1 MSNAQTKLVDEALP
15 KEAPRVRILN
25 DQVVNQIAAGE
36 VVERPASVVKELVE
50 NSLDAGAT
58 EITVSIA
65 NGGKSLVEVADNGH
79 GMGKHDALL
88 AIERFGTSKISS
100 AEDLIE
106 IASFGFRGEALPSIA
121 SVSEF
126 SLESKA
132 KDNAGVSIQISGGKV
147 LAVAE
152 AERPIG
158 TRIRIKRLFFNTPAR
173 RKFLRTDKTEEGQI
187 RATIHDFALAYPQ
200 TRFRLIT
207 DGKEVMSV
215 VPAESLFLRA
225 QDFKI
230 AGKRPIVIDE
240 NFETRIGKLSI
251 AAVLSQPLECVAGSN
266 RLRLI
271 VNGRVVR
278 DKLLLRA
285 VRDGYG
291 NFLRG
296 ASYPAGVLSLR
307 IAAAE
312 VDVNVHPQKSEVRF
326 RSSDVIFGSIATAI
340 KRAFERFSL
349 LPDRAG
355 AFDSGVDP
363 MVGRNAWDRPVVSFA
378 PRAVY
383 EEATVSLEAS
393 QEVEAYSPNASVSSQ
408 EFLAAPQQ
416 QAAFDL
422 LGSSQSQPEVWS
434 LTKARYLGQILKL
447 YLLFEGPRGLIIVDM
462 HAAHERLRFYQIK
475 KKLLTGSVA
484 SQLLMVPE
492 TVELPPE
499 SVEQARRLQPM
510 LAKLGIDYDVMEDD
524 CLLVR
529 GIPAV
534 LAASAETRTDAAALL
549 NDMLSLSPGS
559 DWQQYLQNKI
569 DQVVAR
575 LACHSSVRS
584 GRVLKPEEVYG
595 LLEGLEAA
603 EQSGLCPHGRP
614 VVCELGEGQLE
625 RLFGRVQ

>member
-1 MSNAQTKLVDEALP
+1 MGNAQSKIEEVTQ
-15 KEAPRVRILN
+15 APRVRILN

-58 EITVSIA
+58 EISVSIA

-88 AIERFGTSKISS
+88 AIERFGTSKITT
-100 AEDLIE
+100 AEDLVE

-132 KDNAGVSIQISGGKV
+132 KESAGVSIQISGGKV
-147 LAVAE
+147 LSVAE
-152 AERPIG
+152 AERPVG

-200 TRFRLIT
+200 VRFRLIT

-240 NFETRIGKLSI
+240 SFETRIGKLSI
-251 AAVLSQPLECVAGSN
+251 VAVLSQPLECVAGSN

-296 ASYPAGVLSLR
+296 SAYPAGVLSLR

-349 LPDRAG
+349 LPDRAESS
-355 AFDSGVDP
+355 DSRTDA
-363 MVGRNAWDRPVVSFA
+363 RSAWDRPVVSFA

-383 EEATVSLEAS
+383 EEATVSFEQTAN
-393 QEVEAYSPNASVSSQ
+393 QTTDAYRPSPVVQ
-408 EFLAAPQQ
+408 PIRQ

-422 LGSSQSQPEVWS
+422 LGTAEPQPEVWS

-447 YLLFEGPRGLIIVDM
+447 YLLFEGPQGLIVVDM

-475 KKLLTGSVA
+475 KKLLAGSIA

-584 GRVLKPEEVYG
+584 GRVLKAEEVYA

-614 VVCELGEGQLE
+614 VVCELDEGQLE